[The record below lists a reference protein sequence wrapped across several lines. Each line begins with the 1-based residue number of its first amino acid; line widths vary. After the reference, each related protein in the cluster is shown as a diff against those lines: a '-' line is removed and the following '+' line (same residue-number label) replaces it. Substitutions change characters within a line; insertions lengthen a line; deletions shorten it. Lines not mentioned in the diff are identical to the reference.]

1 MRSLLLIRFLLFFL
15 LVLLTNL
22 SANAQMLKHY
32 NDSAKTVINTF
43 YRGDSVLIGA
53 DTVFLLNKPTFKI
66 YKRFY
71 DKGRSG
77 SGSFKAVIAEYED
90 VIHTKD
96 DMLQSKEAYYQDLKS
111 QFDALSSKSVAF
123 MDKTSNGLMQ
133 VSATLEKTTTSLIET
148 QKLLEE
154 SRKMLID
161 ERRKQNFKALKF
173 GIGGVLVGGLISLLA
188 VN

>member
-1 MRSLLLIRFLLFFL
+1 MLLFIF
-15 LVLLTNL
+15 TNTITH
-22 SANAQMLKHY
+22 AQILKHY

-43 YRGDSVLIGA
+43 YRGDSILVGC

-77 SGSFKAVIAEYED
+77 SSSFKAIIAEYED
-90 VIHTKD
+90 VIDSKD
-96 DMLQSKEAYYQDLKS
+96 QMLTAKEVYYQELRS
-111 QFDALSSKSVAF
+111 QFDALSSKSAAF
-123 MDKTSNGLMQ
+123 MDRTSTGLMQ
-133 VSATLEKTTTSLIET
+133 VSSTLEKTTTTLIET

-154 SRKMLID
+154 SRQMLIE